1 MSDEIVKADG
11 LGQLAERVRL
21 TKAGLAIEKEQRRL
35 LNEFVRD
42 CMVLDTDYGKIPGTD
57 KPTLLKPGAEK
68 LVDLFRCTPEFILEQ
83 AVTDFDK
90 PLFYYRF
97 KVRLYSEAAGRVLA
111 EGVGSANSR
120 EARYRWRNGGR
131 KCPSCGKET
140 IILGKPEYGG
150 GWVCFAKKGGCG
162 SKFKPGDK
170 TIEGQQVGRVE
181 NDDIADLD
189 NTILK
194 MAKKRALVDGA
205 IAVARGSDLFTQ
217 DLEDF
222 QEYRSSETPPEKE
235 PHKTGAYGPPE
246 GTPARDATAEAQ
258 FRAASKQVTGSSGE
272 YEEETRVI
280 IGRHKGKSIASLDAV
295 SLQQAIDD
303 VAAITSDPA
312 NKTKRNYA
320 KAARAHAALLAARDV
335 SVTPSH
341 GGATAGEVVFNAEP
355 TEAEMAEIRAREE
368 AST

>member
-1 MSDEIVKADG
+1 MTDEMVKADG

-97 KVRLYSEAAGRVLA
+97 KVRLFSEAAGRVLA

-140 IILGKPEYGG
+140 IIPGKAEYGG
-150 GWVCFAKKGGCG
+150 GWLCFGKKGGCG
-162 SKFKPGDK
+162 TKFKKGDQS
-170 TIEGQQVGRVE
+170 IEGQQVGRVE

-205 IAVARGSDLFTQ
+205 IALARCSDLFTQ
-217 DLEDF
+217 DLEDLH
-222 QEYRSSETPPEKE
+222 EYRPREPPPEKE
-235 PHKTGAYGPPE
+235 PHSTGAYGPPE
-246 GTPARDATAEAQ
+246 GMPANEETAEAQ
-258 FRAASKQVTGSSGE
+258 FSAATAQVTGSTVPADTHVSFGPA
-272 YEEETRVI
+272 
-280 IGRHKGKSIASLDAV
+280 KGK
-295 SLQQAIDD
+295 AIRDL
-303 VAAITSDPA
+303 SDPELTRTIDLGT
-312 NKTKRNYA
+312 NKLKEQPRA
-320 KAARAHAALLAARDV
+320 KWARAMRLNLAAMEAEWARRQAGAPDAA
-335 SVTPSH
+335 SNAEEPTPS
-341 GGATAGEVVFNAEP
+341 
-355 TEAEMAEIRAREE
+355 EMAQIRALEE